1 VTPRVVVVG
10 AGIAGLATAH
20 RLLRAP
26 QAPEVLVL
34 EAGDRVGGK
43 IRSATVDGLDLEAGP
58 DSLLARKPWAVELIR
73 ELGLGEDL
81 VAPTAAQ
88 AQVYGRAGL
97 VPFPS
102 GPYGISTDLLE
113 LLRWPGMSYAGKVR
127 AGLDLVRPG
136 RRDEGDESLGS
147 LLRRRIGAEAT
158 GALVAPLLGGL
169 FAGDV
174 DRLSV
179 RATFPELAVWE
190 REHGSLIRAAR
201 AASAA
206 AKATRPAGSPPPPMF
221 LRLRGGLR
229 RLTDA
234 LAATVGSERLSLG
247 RSVIS
252 VRREGEGFVVVAAGR
267 EFAADAVVLATPAF
281 VTADVLG
288 AVAPGV
294 VPALRAIPH
303 VSTAVVL
310 LVYADGTGAALPD
323 SSGFVAPLGALAVT
337 AATLVSR
344 KWPDPAF
351 GGRAVVRAFVGALGT
366 EASVEADDDEL
377 VERVARQLAELYPLP
392 ARPSSAQVVR
402 WPRAMPQYEVGHLER
417 VRAIEDGLPEGV
429 FVVGQAYRGTGI
441 PDCVLQADAV
451 AERVL
456 AITGA

>member
-1 VTPRVVVVG
+1 VSSRVVVIG

-26 QAPEVLVL
+26 GAPEVLVL
-34 EAGDRVGGK
+34 EARDRVGGK
-43 IRSATVDGLDLEAGP
+43 ISSASVGGLELEAGP
-58 DSLLARKPWAVELIR
+58 DSLLARKPWAVELCR
-73 ELGLGEDL
+73 ELGLGDDL
-81 VAPTAAQ
+81 VAPTSAQ

-97 VPFPS
+97 VRFPS

-127 AGLDLVRPG
+127 AGLDLVLP
-136 RRDEGDESLGS
+136 RRHDEGDESLGS

-158 GALVAPLLGGL
+158 GTLVAPLLGGL

-179 RATFPELAVWE
+179 RATFPELAA
-190 REHGSLIRAAR
+190 RAAR
-201 AASAA
+201 SDGA
-206 AKATRPAGSPPPPMF
+206 PPPPMF

-229 RLTDA
+229 RLTEGLAESIGPDRLLMQTPATA
-234 LAATVGSERLSLG
+234 LRRAGEAFVIQTAERE
-247 RSVIS
+247 IS
-252 VRREGEGFVVVAAGR
+252 ADVVVMAA
-267 EFAADAVVLATPAF
+267 PAF
-281 VTADVLG
+281 VTADLVEE
-288 AVAPGV
+288 VAPAV
-294 VPALRAIPH
+294 VAELRAITH

-310 LVYADGTGAALPD
+310 LVYPDGTGAPLPD

-344 KWPDPAF
+344 KWPDPSF
-351 GGRAVVRAFVGALGT
+351 GDRAVARAFVGALGT
-366 EASVEADDDEL
+366 EAAVEADDDEL

-392 ARPSSAQVVR
+392 SRPESAEVIR

-417 VRAIEDGLPEGV
+417 VQAIEDGLPEGV

-441 PDCVLQADAV
+441 PDCVMQADAV

-456 AITGA
+456 AVTGA